1 MKGAFNH
8 FQTLN
13 ALKTRKDLSMILF
26 GESLNVISNVI
37 GKEFKEPDPAKRN
50 PEPIQKEVIEQKEK
64 GMDYIDINLG
74 PAKKF
79 GTELMPWVVNVVQE
93 AVPGMPLLLD
103 SSNIDAIEAG
113 LKVAKPADKPHIVN
127 SIMARPERYEIMV
140 PMTAK
145 YDADFVALMWGPEGL
160 PRDENERAALAVELL
175 YFANEAGIPNEKIW
189 VDGIVTPVNIQQ
201 PQAISLMEFQGMLQD
216 IAPGARSTCGLSNI
230 SNGPPNHLRP
240 ILNQTYMVM
249 LQKYGMESVIS
260 DPLDIQLTAIAK
272 GQRQDI
278 VDLIYGI
285 MDGNQPDMASL
296 DKEMQ
301 DYAKTVNVILG
312 NTLYSDSWL
321 EL

>member
-1 MKGAFNH
+1 
-8 FQTLN
+8 
-13 ALKTRKDLSMILF
+13 MILF
-26 GESLNVISNVI
+26 GESLNVISTVI
-37 GKEFKEPDPAKRN
+37 GKAFKEADPAKRN
-50 PEPIQKEVIEQKEK
+50 VESIQKEVIMQKEK

-93 AVPGMPLLLD
+93 AVPGMPLLMD
-103 SSNIDAIEAG
+103 SSNVDAIEAG
-113 LKVAKPADKPHIVN
+113 LKAAKPADKPHIVN
-127 SIMARPERYEIMV
+127 SIMARPERYESMV
-140 PMTAK
+140 PMTVK
-145 YDADFVALMWGPEGL
+145 YDADFVALMWGPDGL

-216 IAPGARSTCGLSNI
+216 IAPGAQSTCGLSNI

-249 LQKYGMESVIS
+249 LQKYGMAAVIS
-260 DPLDIQLTAIAK
+260 DPLDEQLTKIAK
-272 GQRQDI
+272 GERQDI
-278 VDLIYGI
+278 VDIIYGI
-285 MDGNQPDMASL
+285 MDGTQPDMAAIS
-296 DKEMQ
+296 KELT

>member
-1 MKGAFNH
+1 
-8 FQTLN
+8 
-13 ALKTRKDLSMILF
+13 MILF

-37 GKEFKEPDPAKRN
+37 GKQFKEPDPAKRN

-79 GTELMPWVVNVVQE
+79 GKELMPWVIQVVQE

-103 SSNIDAIEAG
+103 TSNIDAIEAG
-113 LKVAKPADKPHIVN
+113 LKIIKPANKPHIIN

-140 PMTAK
+140 PMAVK

-175 YFANEAGIPNEKIW
+175 YYANEAGIANERIW

-201 PQAISLMEFQGMLQD
+201 PQAISLMTFQGMLQD
-216 IAPGARSTCGLSNI
+216 IAPGVKSTCGLSNI
-230 SNGPPNHLRP
+230 SNGPPSNLRP

-260 DPLDIQLTAIAK
+260 DPLDTKLTEIAK
-272 GQRQDI
+272 GKRQDI

-285 MDGNQPDMASL
+285 MDGNQPNIASL
-296 DKEMQ
+296 SKEMQ

-321 EL
+321 EV